1 MLSADVVVI
10 GTGII
15 GLSIA
20 FELVERGRSVVLV
33 DRLTHGHGAGGAV
46 RAIGGSRAS
55 GVAAGMLAP
64 LCEAAELSPD
74 ALALATASARSWP
87 SFAARV
93 EAASGRSVD
102 LRRDGTLLV
111 AMDADEL
118 VVLEQ
123 GARILAS
130 HGLRYAPLSVREL
143 RRRAPALHPRL
154 AGGFD
159 APDDHQVDAQAACLA
174 LAEALTR
181 RGALFLTGVDVES
194 LDLSGVDPLIRA
206 GGRPV
211 ATAPRVVVAAGAWS
225 GALLGELLGGA
236 VTPIK
241 GQIVLLE
248 GEALIEQVI
257 RTPKVYLVPRA
268 GGRLVVGASM
278 EDRGF
283 DDAPTAGVVMNLLRE
298 AWRVLPGCDE
308 HRIVE
313 LRTGLRPMWGDGS
326 PHLGPTADPRVWAA
340 TGHHRHGV
348 LMAPET
354 ARRVAD
360 GVA

>member
-1 MLSADVVVI
+1 
-10 GTGII
+10 
-15 GLSIA
+15 
-20 FELVERGRSVVLV
+20 
-33 DRLTHGHGAGGAV
+33 
-46 RAIGGSRAS
+46 
-55 GVAAGMLAP
+55 VAAGMLAP
-64 LCEAAELSPD
+64 LCEAVELPPD
-74 ALALATASARSWP
+74 ALSLATESALRWP
-87 SFAARV
+87 DFAARV
-93 EAASGRSVD
+93 EAASGRTMD
-102 LRRDGTLLV
+102 LRREGTLLV
-111 AMDADEL
+111 ALDADEL

-123 GARILAS
+123 GARILGAQ
-130 HGLRYAPLSVREL
+130 GLRYEPLTVREL

-154 AGGFD
+154 AGGFS

-181 RGALFLTGVDVES
+181 RGVLILTGVDV
-194 LDLSGVDPLIRA
+194 DGVDLGGPDPVVRA
-206 GGRPV
+206 GGRSV

-225 GALLGELLGGA
+225 GVVLGDLLPGS

-248 GEALIEQVI
+248 GEVLTQQVI
-257 RTPKVYLVPRA
+257 RTPKIYLVPRA

-313 LRTGLRPMWGDGS
+313 LRAGLRPMWGDGT
-326 PHLGPTADPRVWAA
+326 PHVGPTADPRVWAA

-360 GVA
+360 ALG